1 MKCDTL
7 SAEKQYIE
15 IMAKHGM
22 ESQAKQQ
29 VLERLHRWVS
39 RTTCYWEISQ
49 LMDIHDGKMIDEKI
63 EVLAMLCDGKEPREI
78 KGFYKVLE
86 PMDPNTCYV

>member
-7 SAEKQYIE
+7 SVEKQYIE

-29 VLERLHRWVS
+29 VLERLHQWVS
-39 RTTCYWEISQ
+39 RTTCCWEAAH

-63 EVLAMLCDGKEPREI
+63 KILAMLCDGKAPNEI
-78 KGFYKVLE
+78 EGFYKVLK
-86 PMDPNTCYV
+86 PMNPNTCYL